1 MSLELQLSLP
11 LILILIL
18 SVKIII
24 IDAKFGNNK
33 TIGYITSLAG
43 LTIILAS
50 AAYTLTISP
59 DAIAGLNAADLYS
72 KGTITYGGYAAY
84 FDMLFCVAAILTII
98 AARPYFRKENSEHNA
113 FYSMIVFAVAGMML
127 IAHSANLLSLF
138 IGIEIMSISFYVL
151 AGYFRTKEKSVEAA
165 LKYFLLGAFAT
176 GFLLYGIAMIYG
188 ATGSLS
194 LQAIQLKIAALD
206 FNNLYLTL
214 GIGLILVGLCF
225 KVAAFPFHQWAP
237 DVYTGSPTVVTA
249 FMSTAGKA
257 AALVAFIIIARALF
271 IFGINFDMNQVVEIP
286 DFQTNAI
293 MIIAIISAATM
304 LIGNI
309 TAVVQKNIKRMLAY
323 SSVAHAGYLLMGI
336 VANSP
341 KGWDGIMFYVTA
353 YLFMQIGAFIV
364 VSVLERKTDKNLDLN
379 DYSGL
384 SKSHPAL
391 AAVMAIFMFSLAGIP
406 PFAGFFGKFL
416 LFTAAIDAGYTWL
429 TIIAVLSS
437 MISVYFYIG
446 LVVYMYF
453 RKSNTYPL
461 EAEMGGAKITLI
473 ISTACVVIFGIFPSL
488 IMNMINNL
496 F

>member
-1 MSLELQLSLP
+1 MPLELQLSLP

-18 SVKIII
+18 SIKIVMV
-24 IDAKFGNNK
+24 DAKFGNNK
-33 TIGYITSLAG
+33 TLGFVTALAG
-43 LTIILAS
+43 FIVVFIS
-50 AAYTLTISP
+50 AAFTLTISP
-59 DAIAGLNAADLYS
+59 EAIASLNAEELYS
-72 KGTITYGGYAAY
+72 KGTITYGGFAAY
-84 FDMLFCVAAILTII
+84 FDMLFCVAAILTIL
-98 AARPYFRKENSEHNA
+98 AALPYFQKENSEHNA
-113 FYSMIVFAVAGMML
+113 FYSMMVFAVAGMML

-151 AGYFRTKEKSVEAA
+151 AGYFRTKEKSIEAA

-176 GFLLYGIAMIYG
+176 GFLLYGIALIYG

-194 LQAIQLKIAALD
+194 LPEILTKIAADD
-206 FNNLYLTL
+206 FSNTYLTL
-214 GIGLILVGLCF
+214 GIALMLIGLCF

-237 DVYTGSPTVVTA
+237 DVYTGAPTVVTA

-257 AALVAFIIIARALF
+257 AALIAFIIVARALF
-271 IFGINFDMNQVVEIP
+271 VIDIGQAAEIP

-309 TAVVQKNIKRMLAY
+309 TALVQKNIKRMLAY

-341 KGWDGIMFYVTA
+341 QGWEGIIFYATA

-364 VSVLERKTDKNLDLN
+364 LSVLERKTDKNLDLD
-379 DYSGL
+379 DYSGI
-384 SKSHPAL
+384 SKSHPFL
-391 AAVMAIFMFSLAGIP
+391 AAIMAIFMFSLAGIP

-416 LFTAAIDAGYTWL
+416 LFTAAIDAGFTWL
-429 TIIAVLSS
+429 TIIAVISS

-446 LVVYMYF
+446 LIVYMYF

-461 EAEMGGAKITLI
+461 EADMGSAKVTLI
-473 ISTACVVIFGIFPSL
+473 ISTACVVILGIFPSL
-488 IMNMINNL
+488 IINLINN
-496 F
+496 FF